1 MEHIWT
7 SCGLDRGSLE
17 DVRKHFN
24 YNHVFD
30 ILRTLSGKDTKDSS
44 PETVDVSK
52 ALSPEIKNT
61 LLNCLS
67 KHPLVVAAQESAKN
81 LPIDY
86 IKMLFAMLRRDVAQ
100 GSPGA
105 AATPAPPAAVKSNP
119 SHSLGEPSS
128 TKPDK
133 NPDPPSETTPKEK
146 TVPQTEKTVAK
157 KEDNSG
163 MPAIAVIGLAVSAI
177 ALLALLCL
185 CCCVCRANQ
194 ASSSDVRDNK
204 PPLILMNL
212 SNLSGMKYTHP
223 PFSSVLFAIMMLISF
238 H

>member
-1 MEHIWT
+1 VDHVWT

-44 PETVDVSK
+44 PETENVSK
-52 ALSPEIKNT
+52 ALPPQIKNT

-86 IKMLFAMLRRDVAQ
+86 IKMLIAMLRSDVAQ
-100 GSPGA
+100 GPPGA
-105 AATPAPPAAVKSNP
+105 SATPAPPPAVKSNP
-119 SHSLGEPSS
+119 SLGEPSS

-133 NPDPPSETTPKEK
+133 NPVPPSETTPKEK
-146 TVPQTEKTVAK
+146 TVPQTEKTAAK

-163 MPAIAVIGLAVSAI
+163 MPTTALIGLSVSAI

-185 CCCVCRANQ
+185 CCCVCRAKQ
-194 ASSSDVRDNK
+194 GSSSDVRDDKLLVN
-204 PPLILMNL
+204 LNL

-223 PFSSVLFAIMMLISF
+223 PFSSVLHPFDIMVFILF

>member
-1 MEHIWT
+1 MEHVWV

-30 ILRTLSGKDTKDSS
+30 ILRTLSGKDTEDKS
-44 PETVDVSK
+44 PEIEDVSK

-86 IKMLFAMLRRDVAQ
+86 IKMLIAMLRKDVAQ

-105 AATPAPPAAVKSNP
+105 AATPATPAVVKSNP
-119 SHSLGEPSS
+119 STSLGEPSS

-133 NPDPPSETTPKEK
+133 NPDVPSETTPKEK

-157 KEDNSG
+157 KEDNDG
-163 MPAIAVIGLAVSAI
+163 MPIAAVIGLSVFAI

-185 CCCVCRANQ
+185 CCCVCRAKQ
-194 ASSSDVRDNK
+194 AFSSDVRDDK
-204 PPLILMNL
+204 PPLDLNL
-212 SNLSGMKYTHP
+212 SHLSGMKYTHIHLSP
-223 PFSSVLFAIMMLISF
+223 VSF
-238 H
+238 C